1 MARLGAITA
10 ASALL
15 AGVLL
20 VQWLPQLPPHWSPA
34 LVLLAAGLLA
44 WRCQRWRWLA
54 CSARTA
60 PRRRP

>member
-20 VQWLPQLPPHWSPA
+20 VQWLPQLPPYWSLV
-34 LVLLAAGLLA
+34 LVLLG
-44 WRCQRWRWLA
+44 
-54 CSARTA
+54 
-60 PRRRP
+60 P